1 VRAGARFCCYT
12 ATMQGP
18 IGAVDVLGQ
27 DGPLARA
34 LPGYEERTEQLAMTE
49 LVERALAE
57 DRVALVEAGTGTGKT
72 LAYLVPAILS
82 GKKVVVS
89 TGTKTLQEQIV
100 HRDLPLLARHLG
112 VPVSAAMMKG
122 LGNYLC
128 LRRYGEFI
136 ASPESERVTSPR
148 ALSLLREFRVTTTTG
163 ERSELKLPE
172 DAPIWA
178 EVASGSD
185 TRIGQRCTHYEACF
199 VTKMRREA
207 EQAQIL
213 VVNHHLFFADLALR
227 GPHGGSAIP
236 DYDAVIFDEAHQ
248 IESVVTEFFG
258 VRVSTA
264 RLEALIRDAERAFRS
279 AHMLEDVLPLCTST
293 LAAASDFFASLPAVP
308 ATFGRLD
315 PRAATRE
322 SEAGRKLL
330 PSHALSGECRAS
342 LGRFDAA
349 LEVLLG
355 EIRGRSHASDPIAQ
369 LAKRVTRLRDDLAIV
384 AQGRD
389 SHVNW
394 IEARGRS
401 TSIGASPIEIG
412 HVLRERMFERGG
424 AAIFTS
430 ATLTTSGKSTSKKP
444 KASRESTVQTDD
456 EVPESTA
463 FSFFKD
469 RVGLDFPA
477 LELSVPSPFDYA
489 RQAALYLPR
498 NLPDPREDA
507 FLMAAVDEI
516 VSLIELTAG
525 GAFVLCT
532 SLHNMRRLHA
542 LSAPRLAR
550 APLVQGM
557 APKRDLLETFK
568 ARSDSVLFASA
579 SFWEGVD
586 VPGDA
591 LRLVIIDKLPFEV
604 PTDPLVQARCERLNS
619 RGESAF
625 MRYLIPSAALSLK
638 QGFGRLIR
646 TRSDRGIV
654 AVLDRRLTTKGYGH
668 VLLKSLPDASRCYSR
683 AEVSAFWRS

>member
-1 VRAGARFCCYT
+1 MQ
-12 ATMQGP
+12 ATS
-18 IGAVDVLGQ
+18 AVDVLGQ

-34 LPGYEERTEQLAMTE
+34 LPGYEERAEQLAMTE

-57 DRVALVEAGTGTGKT
+57 DTVALIEAGTGTGKT
-72 LAYLVPAILS
+72 LAYLVPALLS

-128 LRRYGEFI
+128 LRRYGEFM

-148 ALSLLREFRVTTTTG
+148 SLALLREFRLSTTTG

-172 DAPIWA
+172 DAPVWA
-178 EVASGSD
+178 EVQSGSE
-185 TRIGQRCTHYEACF
+185 TRIGQRCPHYEACF
-199 VTKMRREA
+199 VTRMRREA
-207 EQAQIL
+207 EQAQII

-264 RLEALIRDAERAFRS
+264 RVEALMRDAERAFRS
-279 AHMLEDVLPLCTST
+279 AHLLESVLPISTSV
-293 LAAASDFFASLPAVP
+293 LASASDFFSSLPSA
-308 ATFGRLD
+308 
-315 PRAATRE
+315 RE
-322 SEAGRKLL
+322 HETGRKLL
-330 PSHALSGECRAS
+330 PSDALSGECQAS
-342 LGRFDAA
+342 LGRFDAT
-349 LEVLLG
+349 LEVLHT
-355 EIRGRSHASDPIAQ
+355 EIRSCAHASDPIAQ
-369 LAKRVTRLRDDLAIV
+369 LAKRVTRVREDLAII
-384 AQGRD
+384 AQGRET
-389 SHVNW
+389 HVNW

-412 HVLRERMFERGG
+412 HVLRDRMFERGG
-424 AAIFTS
+424 AAVFTS
-430 ATLTTSGKSTSKKP
+430 ATLTTRGKSASSKKRVVVR
-444 KASRESTVQTDD
+444 AED
-456 EVPESTA
+456 EVEVLATDA
-463 FSFFKD
+463 GFAFFKE
-469 RVGLDFPA
+469 RIGLDFPA

-498 NLPDPREDA
+498 SLPDPRDPG
-507 FLMAAVDEI
+507 FLAAAVDEI
-516 VSLIELTAG
+516 VSLIELTQG

-532 SLHNMRRLHA
+532 SLRNMQRLHA

-550 APLVQGM
+550 APLIQGM

-586 VPGDA
+586 VPGHA

-604 PTDPLVQARCERLNS
+604 PTDPLVQARCERLEE
-619 RGESAF
+619 RGESSF
-625 MRYLIPSAALSLK
+625 MRYLVPSAALSLK

-654 AVLDRRLTTKGYGH
+654 AVLDRRLTTKGYGQ
-668 VLLKSLPDASRCYSR
+668 VLLRSLPDASRCYSR
-683 AEVSAFWRS
+683 AEVSAFWQT

>member
-1 VRAGARFCCYT
+1 MHGASRAA
-12 ATMQGP
+12 
-18 IGAVDVLGQ
+18 DVLGQ

-34 LPGYEERTEQLAMTE
+34 LPGYEERAEQLAMTA

-57 DRVALVEAGTGTGKT
+57 DGVALVEAGTGTGKT
-72 LAYLVPAILS
+72 LAYLVPALLS

-136 ASPESERVTSPR
+136 SSPETERVSSPR
-148 ALSLLREFRVTTTTG
+148 TLSLLREFRLGTSTG

-172 DAPIWA
+172 DAPVWA
-178 EVASGSD
+178 EVQSGSE
-185 TRIGQRCTHYEACF
+185 TRIGQRCQHYEACF

-264 RLEALIRDAERAFRS
+264 RVEALMRDAERAFRS
-279 AHMLEDVLPLCTST
+279 AHMLEAVLPLCTDS
-293 LAAASDFFASLPAVP
+293 LAAASDFFASLPSA
-308 ATFGRLD
+308 
-315 PRAATRE
+315 RE
-322 SEAGRKLL
+322 LESGRKLL
-330 PSHALSGECRAS
+330 PSDALSGQCRAS
-342 LGRFDAA
+342 LGRFDAT

-355 EIRGRSHASDPIAQ
+355 EIRARAHASDPIAQ
-369 LAKRVTRLRDDLAIV
+369 LAKRVSRVRDDLAIV
-384 AQGRD
+384 AEGRD

-430 ATLTTSGKSTSKKP
+430 ATLTTSGKASGDKP
-444 KASRESTVQTDD
+444 PVAKAGASF
-456 EVPESTA
+456 A
-463 FSFFKD
+463 FFKE
-469 RVGLDFPA
+469 RIGLDFPA

-489 RQAALYLPR
+489 CQAALYLPR
-498 NLPDPREDA
+498 DLPDPREPA
-507 FLMAAVDEI
+507 FLSAAVDEI
-516 VSLIELTAG
+516 VSLVELTEG

-532 SLHNMRRLHA
+532 SLRNMQRLHA
-542 LSAPRLAR
+542 LAAPRLAR
-550 APLVQGM
+550 TPLVQGM
-557 APKRDLLETFK
+557 APKRDLLATFK
-568 ARSDSVLFASA
+568 ARRDSVLFASA

-604 PTDPLVQARCERLNS
+604 PTDPLVQARCERLS
-619 RGESAF
+619 ERGESAF
-625 MRYLIPSAALSLK
+625 MRYLVPSAALSLK

-654 AVLDRRLTTKGYGH
+654 AVLDRRLTSKGYGS
-668 VLLKSLPDASRCYSR
+668 VLLRSLPDASRCYSR
-683 AEVSAFWRS
+683 AEVEAFWRV

>member
-1 VRAGARFCCYT
+1 
-12 ATMQGP
+12 MQG
-18 IGAVDVLGQ
+18 AVEVLGQ

-34 LPGYEERTEQLAMTE
+34 LPGYEERAEQLAMTE

-57 DRVALVEAGTGTGKT
+57 DAIALIEAGTGTGKT
-72 LAYLVPAILS
+72 LAYLVPALLS

-128 LRRYGEFI
+128 LRRYGEFM

-148 ALSLLREFRVTTTTG
+148 SLALLREFRLTTSTG

-172 DAPIWA
+172 DAPVWA
-178 EVASGSD
+178 EVQSGSE
-185 TRIGQRCTHYEACF
+185 TRIGQRCPHYEACF
-199 VTKMRREA
+199 VTRMRRDA

-258 VRVSTA
+258 VRVSTG
-264 RLEALIRDAERAFRS
+264 RVEALLRDAERAFRS
-279 AHMLEDVLPLCTST
+279 AQLLEVVLPLST
-293 LAAASDFFASLPAVP
+293 AVLAAASDFFASLPAS
-308 ATFGRLD
+308 
-315 PRAATRE
+315 RE
-322 SEAGRKLL
+322 QDSGRKLL
-330 PSHALSGECRAS
+330 PSDALSGESRAS
-342 LGRFDAA
+342 LGRFDAT
-349 LEVLLG
+349 LEVLLS
-355 EIRGRSHASDPIAQ
+355 EVRARAHASDPIAQ
-369 LAKRVTRLRDDLAIV
+369 LAKRVGRVRDDLQIIAR
-384 AQGRD
+384 GRET
-389 SHVNW
+389 HVNW

-401 TSIGASPIEIG
+401 SSIGASPIEIG

-424 AAIFTS
+424 AAVFTS
-430 ATLTTSGKSTSKKP
+430 ATLTTSSKSSAGRSSKQKSP
-444 KASRESTVQTDD
+444 
-456 EVPESTA
+456 PESHVERDA
-463 FSFFKD
+463 SEPSQASAPQSSSGFAFFKE
-469 RVGLDFPA
+469 RIGLDFPA

-489 RQAALYLPR
+489 RQAALYLPKT
-498 NLPDPREDA
+498 LPDPREPS
-507 FLMAAVDEI
+507 FLSAAVDQI
-516 VSLIELTAG
+516 VSLIELTQG

-532 SLHNMRRLHA
+532 SLRNMQRLHA
-542 LSAPRLAR
+542 LAAPRLSR
-550 APLVQGM
+550 APLIQGM

-568 ARSDSVLFASA
+568 ARNDSVLFASA

-586 VPGDA
+586 VPGHA

-604 PTDPLVQARCERLNS
+604 PTDPLVQARCERLS
-619 RGESAF
+619 ERGESAF
-625 MRYLIPSAALSLK
+625 MRYLVPSAALSLK

-654 AVLDRRLTTKGYGH
+654 AVLDRRLTSKGYGN
-668 VLLKSLPDASRCYSR
+668 VLLRSLPDASRCYSY
-683 AEVSAFWRS
+683 AEVSAFWQG